1 MTTIAAPQGKFIYVN
16 HRLHLLSRPMRN
28 QDDRQASEFL
38 NQIDCRVAETRAG
51 QIIDLGSKPKK
62 IRDSG

>member
-1 MTTIAAPQGKFIYVN
+1 
-16 HRLHLLSRPMRN
+16 MRN
-28 QDDRQASEFL
+28 QWTGEQANFWIKEKNFG
-38 NQIDCRVAETRAG
+38 VAETRAG